1 MQINIKIYKNVHKA
15 IIINFRWQNPSTYK
29 IFLIVITSKDVD
41 YIADAFGTTK
51 EWSFPNLRFHSFFG
65 YRHVLGIQTN
75 SVLGIPSWLLLW
87 KWNGKNN
94 RDVKQTTM
102 VMTISV

>member
-1 MQINIKIYKNVHKA
+1 MLLEQQKNEVFQT
-15 IIINFRWQNPSTYK
+15 FR
-29 IFLIVITSKDVD
+29 
-41 YIADAFGTTK
+41 
-51 EWSFPNLRFHSFFG
+51 NLRFHSFFG
-65 YRHVLGIQTN
+65 YRHVLGIQTT
-75 SVLGIPSWLLLW
+75 SVLGIPSWLSLC